1 MSGKNSLN
9 REVLEG
15 LSYNTPFFIFSKDK
29 IADNLNNFKKLFP
42 GALIN
47 YAMKANFEP
56 EVLRVVADEGCGFE
70 VASKY
75 ELEFLKE
82 IGVSPDKIIYG
93 TSVKPASHIKD
104 FFDYGVDRFAADSS
118 SELEKIALVAPGAK
132 VYIRVRVNDAGSVFK
147 FSEKFGTEI
156 GNVIPLMILARNL
169 GLKTY
174 GISFHVGSQAGNK
187 MAWANAI
194 HDLSYCLDKLEE
206 LGISLEVLNLG
217 GGFPCN
223 KYVSSDSDFD
233 LSEIASLTL
242 GSFNKLKVKP
252 KIMLE
257 PGRGVIADTGV
268 AIASVIARIERP
280 TSTWLFLDLGVYN
293 GLFESMAYQGSTR
306 YKITSLKTVGDS
318 GEQTFSLAGPTGDSP
333 DVLTKEV
340 LLPSDI
346 GVGDRLVIH
355 DVGAY
360 GLVATSRFNGFP
372 HPDVYFV

>member
-1 MSGKNSLN
+1 MSGKNHLSN
-9 REVLEG
+9 EIVEG
-15 LSYNTPFFIFSKDK
+15 LSYNTPFFLFSKDK
-29 IADNLNNFKKLFP
+29 IKNNLNNFKKLFP

-56 EVLRVVADEGCGFE
+56 DVLRVVADEGCGFE

-75 ELEFLKE
+75 ELEFLKN
-82 IGVSPDKIIYG
+82 IGVPADKIIYG

-104 FFDYGVDRFAADSS
+104 FFSYGVDRFAADSA
-118 SELEKIALVAPGAK
+118 SELEKIALVAPGAR

-156 GNVIPLMILARNL
+156 GNVIPLMTMARNL

-194 HDLSYCLDKLEE
+194 QDTSYCLEKLEE
-206 LGISLEVLNLG
+206 LGISIDVLNLG

-223 KYVSSDSDFD
+223 NYLSSTGDFD
-233 LSEIASLTL
+233 LAEIAALTL
-242 GSFNKLKVKP
+242 ESFNKLKVKP

-257 PGRGVIADTGV
+257 PGRGIVADTGIAV
-268 AIASVIARIERP
+268 ATVIARIERP

-306 YKITSLKTVGDS
+306 YKITSLKPSGDS
-318 GEQTFSLAGPTGDSP
+318 GEQSFSLAGPTGDSP
-333 DVLTKEV
+333 DVLTKEAF
-340 LLPSDI
+340 LPSDI
-346 GVGDRLVIH
+346 NVGDRLVIH

-372 HPDVYFV
+372 APDVYFV